1 MAKLNY
7 PSKPWNDGQR
17 AMLLPDL
24 QFAYSQSLKKWV
36 PISPGTVDNSQIEE
50 AFGVSSINELLEK
63 FTNLDVRVNSIDSD
77 LKYYGRIW
85 KTAEPPLTNV
95 NDNDVWVDIDTNIM
109 YSWDENS
116 AVWIQLQN

>member
-7 PSKPWNDGQR
+7 PSKPWEDGQR

-77 LKYYGRIW
+77 LKYHGRIW

-95 NDNDVWVDIDTNIM
+95 KHNDVWVDIDSNIM
-109 YSWDENS
+109 YNWDENS